1 MTSLAREVE
10 TLLRSQNALLA
21 GAFTAAADVRQV
33 DGADASRVR
42 VRQALEDFVRSF
54 ESLDAFDTALHS
66 APIGFPRAAFEECE
80 TLLREQARIA
90 VDAADALMRIA
101 EDSGVP
107 ASTYT
112 DLKQRRDEWH
122 SAITWT
128 DEDYASSP
136 EFMGLFQDAVEEYEA
151 GDTEEGGFGR

>member
-21 GAFTAAADVRQV
+21 GTFTAAADVRQV

-54 ESLDAFDTALHS
+54 ESLDAFDTA
-66 APIGFPRAAFEECE
+66 PIDFPRAAFEECE